1 MACCSFSAVFMSGN
15 FNVRAAHPFGSVPS
29 DPEKVTSCEL
39 GFKSTVWNRR
49 ARFNGTAFHSNYD
62 EIQQV
67 NTNEQA
73 IQTIVNAAS
82 ATIQGVEV
90 EASVR
95 PVTGLQLDAAFGYTD
110 AEYDELLGLDL
121 TGDRVPDPGLAREL
135 NFQRVPKYTFTGAAS
150 YAFDQIGRAH
160 V

>member
-49 ARFNGTAFHSNYD
+49 ARFNVTAFHSNYD
-62 EIQQV
+62 AIQQV
-67 NTNEQA
+67 ITNEQA

-110 AEYDELLGLDL
+110 AEYDEFLGLDL
-121 TGDRVPDPGLAREL
+121 TGDRVPDPE
-135 NFQRVPKYTFTGAAS
+135 
-150 YAFDQIGRAH
+150 IGRGSGRERGCQYG
-160 V
+160 

>member
-39 GFKSTVWNRR
+39 GFKSTFWNRR
-49 ARFNGTAFHSNYD
+49 ERFNVTAFHSNYD

-67 NTNEQA
+67 ITNEQA
-73 IQTIVNAAS
+73 IQTTVNAAS

-95 PVTGLQLDAAFGYTD
+95 PVTGTPLSATFGYTD
-110 AEYDELLGLDL
+110 DAYAELHGLHL
-121 TGDRVPDPGLAREL
+121 TGDPVQPPGLARAPNL
-135 NFQRVPKYTFTGAAS
+135 
-150 YAFDQIGRAH
+150 H
-160 V
+160 